1 MQPTSAVP
9 PAAVNAPLPQRA
21 GFDVR
26 SQRVVFGVLT
36 GVAVVFLI
44 APTIVMLLTSFTA
57 TESLRFPP
65 QGYSLRW
72 YRALLDAEQMQAAAW
87 SSLIV
92 AVWTTVIAVVL
103 GTAGALAIAR
113 SSARWARIADV
124 LFMSPLILPAL
135 AFGFAA
141 LVYIHLLGFHPS
153 IPLLIVGHVV
163 VCVPFVLRT
172 TIAALLQVDAALFD
186 ASASLGAG
194 RVMTFRRV
202 TLPLIGR
209 GIGAGAFLA
218 FMASFD
224 NVPVSLFLADERT
237 EMLPIH
243 LWQQID
249 TNLDVRTAAI
259 SGVIV
264 IATIV
269 LMVLAERFAGLSRQ
283 LAR

>member
-1 MQPTSAVP
+1 MTR
-9 PAAVNAPLPQRA
+9 QRA
-21 GFDVR
+21 DWEAVSLRG
-26 SQRVVFGVLT
+26 VFGLL
-36 GVAVVFLI
+36 AAIAIVFLI
-44 APTIVMLLTSFTA
+44 APTVIVLLTSFTA
-57 TESLRFPP
+57 SESLRFPP

-72 YRALLDAEQMQAAAW
+72 YRALIDADQMQAAAW
-87 SSLIV
+87 NSLLV
-92 AVWTTVIAVVL
+92 ALWTTVISVVL

-113 SSARWARIADV
+113 SEMRWARLCDV

-141 LVYIHLLGFHPS
+141 LIYIHLLGFHPS
-153 IPLLIVGHVV
+153 IPFLVLGHAV

-172 TIAALLQVDAALFD
+172 TIAALVQLDGALLD

-194 RVMTFRRV
+194 GWTTFRRV

-237 EMLPIH
+237 EVLPIH

-249 TNLDVRTAAI
+249 TNLDVRTAAV
-259 SGVIV
+259 SGLIV
-264 IATIV
+264 IATII
-269 LMVLAERFAGLSRQ
+269 LMILAERFAGLSRQ
-283 LAR
+283 LAK